1 MIFAQMILIL
11 VFIFLIS
18 KTWIKRNRKELSGFE
33 TSGWLLLWFAGLIL
47 AVKPDTA
54 SYFAKILGIG
64 RGIDLAIYIALISLF
79 YLQFRLMVKMEKIN
93 REITRLTRE
102 KTLEEKNHI

>member
-11 VFIFLIS
+11 VFIFLIV
-18 KTWIKRNRKELSGFE
+18 KTWIKRNHKELSGFE
-33 TSGWLLLWFAGLIL
+33 TGGWLLLWFAGLIL

-64 RGIDLAIYIALISLF
+64 RGIDLAIYIALIFLF